1 MHYRRLAALLILTL
15 AASMG
20 WATTPYVNNAV
31 SVTDTSQTL
40 TLTTAQN
47 GLKSV
52 LVVNKGANEVFVC
65 PWTDTQ
71 TAVACTS
78 ALGFELTSGESVN
91 VTHSASE
98 EGNGFTKLS
107 IVCSAGETATAK
119 VWAR

>member
-1 MHYRRLAALLILTL
+1 MKRLIMLACVLALVAVT
-15 AASMG
+15 A

-40 TLTTAQN
+40 TLTTAAS
-47 GLKSV
+47 GLQTV
-52 LVVNKGANEVFVC
+52 LIVNKGANEVFVC

-78 ALGFELTSGESVN
+78 ALGFELTSGESASVS
-91 VTHSASE
+91 HSSSE